1 MYVVGSPVWSDGQTV
16 EELSWELLSL
26 SLLSLVPEVED
37 VEAFGVTTHTAFV
50 QWDFYFSHRADEA
63 ESSMSIIIIRSPCCH
78 HWITIPIDSPSWRAT
93 REAEAQGC
101 GCRPRGHRC
110 QFQRTLEPLYLTVNE
125 IISVYITSL
134 SLSLSSKEVESPHS
148 FCPELACG
156 GRLS

>member
-1 MYVVGSPVWSDGQTV
+1 MWWDHLFDWMAKQSKNSLGSSF
-16 EELSWELLSL
+16 L

-50 QWDFYFSHRADEA
+50 QWDFYFSHRADE
-63 ESSMSIIIIRSPCCH
+63 ELHLHHHHHHHHQVPCCH

-101 GCRPRGHRC
+101 GCRPRGHLC